1 MQYFYDEPQ
10 EENEWLDGP
19 FNDDWDA
26 DDWEDY
32 MSYYELG
39 DE

>member
-10 EENEWLDGP
+10 EEDEWLDGP
-19 FNDDWDA
+19 FN